1 MTHRRAIV
9 FDSSGTL
16 MRMYRVAKDTRTGKE
31 LHNISSLRLVR
42 ESQALVAIDIP
53 PDTLLGCP
61 PDQSIQHFLVENGIA
76 INIGCA
82 SESITADEV
91 RQVMLDNCS
100 GDVCVC
106 VSDLMDVVLA
116 VKKKCK
122 NVFYS
127 GAGFIIDVPTGM
139 IPYVICT
146 AGKLFSGAE
155 EAVAQ
160 LTKCADLYIAS
171 GDSMR
176 NLSTLARHLGIP
188 QENVVPVATPV
199 VKERLI
205 RNLKNTHEYVVMVGD
220 EINDLR
226 AITAADVGVLTV
238 QQRRDKSRKL
248 RESADM
254 IIDDLSEL
262 PHIIRELKL

>member
-1 MTHRRAIV
+1 MIKRLAIV

-16 MRMYRVAKDTRTGKE
+16 MRMYRVAKDTRTGEE
-31 LHNISSLRLVR
+31 LQNISSLRLVQ
-42 ESQALVAIDIP
+42 ESQALVAIDIS
-53 PDTLLGCP
+53 PDKLPDYP
-61 PDQSIQHFLVENGIA
+61 PDQGLQCFIAENDID

-82 SESITADEV
+82 SENITADDV
-91 RQVMLDNCS
+91 RHVMQENNP
-100 GDVCVC
+100 GDVH
-106 VSDLMDVVLA
+106 VSDLLDVVSA

-122 NVFYS
+122 NVFYI
-127 GAGFIIDVPTGM
+127 GTGFIIDVPTG
-139 IPYVICT
+139 IVPYVICT
-146 AGKLFSGAE
+146 AGKLFSGAQ

-160 LTKCADLYIAS
+160 LMDCADLYIAS

-176 NLSTLARHLGIP
+176 NLSMLARHLDIP

-205 RNLKNTHEYVVMVGD
+205 RNLKKTHGYVVMVGD

-226 AITAADVGVLTV
+226 AITAADFGVLTL
-238 QQRRDKSRKL
+238 QQHRDKSRKL
-248 RESADM
+248 RECADI

-262 PHIIRELKL
+262 PHIIRELEM